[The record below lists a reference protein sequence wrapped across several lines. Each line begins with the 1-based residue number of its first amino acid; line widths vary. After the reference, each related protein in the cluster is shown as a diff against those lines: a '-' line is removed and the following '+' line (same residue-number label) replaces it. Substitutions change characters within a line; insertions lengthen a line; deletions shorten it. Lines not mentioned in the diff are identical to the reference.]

1 MSEYINY
8 NETSIANLKQAED
21 IGINDYFL
29 IQPQNFN
36 NQAMI
41 LPYKNLI
48 IGLDNV
54 SFASTFTQHS
64 TDIAILSNNVSTLS
78 SNVENLSSSSAKL
91 PTGTILAFDEGR
103 NTPTIE
109 SVFGGKWEQFTQI
122 PADANTQQ
130 KVIFLYRKTS
140 D

>member
-21 IGINDYFL
+21 MGINDYFL

-54 SFASTFTQHS
+54 SFAPTFTQHS
-64 TDIAILSNNVSTLS
+64 TDIATLSNNITTLS
-78 SNVENLSSSSAKL
+78 SNVENLSSNSIKL
-91 PTGTILAFDEGR
+91 PIGMILAFKGGTSPDIIKA
-103 NTPTIE
+103 T
-109 SVFGGKWEQFTQI
+109 FGGTWELLTSVETGGGI
-122 PADANTQQ
+122 S
-130 KVIFLYRKTS
+130 LYHKIS

>member
-48 IGLDNV
+48 IGLNNV

-64 TDIAILSNNVSTLS
+64 TDIVTLSNNVSVLS
-78 SNVENLSSSSAKL
+78 SNVESLSNSKLKLPNGMILAFTEDVTYTINNIFEGEWTKL
-91 PTGTILAFDEGR
+91 PTQ
-103 NTPTIE
+103 PT
-109 SVFGGKWEQFTQI
+109 VG
-122 PADANTQQ
+122 D
-130 KVIFLYRKTS
+130 KVLYLYCKTS

>member
-21 IGINDYFL
+21 MGINDYFL

-41 LPYKNLI
+41 LPYKHLI

-64 TDIAILSNNVSTLS
+64 TDIATLSNNISTLS
-78 SNVENLSSSSAKL
+78 SNVENLSSNSIKL
-91 PTGTILAFDEGR
+91 PIGMVLAFKGGISPD
-103 NTPTIE
+103 IIKAA
-109 SVFGGKWEQFTQI
+109 FGGTWELLTSVETGGGI
-122 PADANTQQ
+122 S
-130 KVIFLYRKTS
+130 LYHKTS

>member
-64 TDIAILSNNVSTLS
+64 TDIVTLSNNITTLS
-78 SNVENLSSSSAKL
+78 SNVETLSSSKIKL
-91 PTGTILAFDEGR
+91 PNGIILAFTEDAEFTISNTFEGVWNKLST
-103 NTPTIE
+103 NTMIGDVT
-109 SVFGGKWEQFTQI
+109 
-122 PADANTQQ
+122 
-130 KVIFLYRKTS
+130 LYLYCKTS

>member
-64 TDIAILSNNVSTLS
+64 TDIATLSNNITTLS
-78 SNVENLSSSSAKL
+78 SNVENLSNSKLKL
-91 PTGTILAFDEGR
+91 PNGIILAFTEDVTYTINNAFEG
-103 NTPTIE
+103 E
-109 SVFGGKWEQFTQI
+109 WMKLSTQ
-122 PADANTQQ
+122 P
-130 KVIFLYRKTS
+130 KVGDKVLYLYCKTS